1 MTDMTVFYLF
11 LYFGGG
17 KMEKSISDR
26 RFYKWIKRGKY
37 RHIRHF
43 GIGRDLILENRITE
57 RNGVSGGGS
66 IRHKLK

>member
-1 MTDMTVFYLF
+1 
-11 LYFGGG
+11 
-17 KMEKSISDR
+17 MEKSISDR